1 MTSSLGINDSQPRNL
16 EAPRSTDLLPDQIRV
31 TANDFMVLLT
41 EYYKFMN
48 INSWATTPVTN
59 TTYSVDMTTGL
70 ATSSTSTV
78 ATSTVLSGKSGSG
91 PSNVIYSILAELD
104 IDQVDA
110 DYLSHI
116 QRAIASYVP
125 IPVYMST
132 SSSTSI
138 NTAPF
143 YKYLTSD
150 QISSLRALLYQR
162 IVKYFYNTRGSQ
174 NSLTSFFKIFYNDT
188 ASMFD
193 VNDYGADTMTTYIQ
207 PWLTSSGMS
216 LASTNVVTKLSI
228 SSQTYYKT
236 PIQAWAPFSYVIS
249 TAQAQADFDLAY
261 RALVHP
267 VGFKYYINGS
277 NTTGGAFDINDSR
290 MVNARRDYQATLWFL
305 DPTAISEYASYI
317 ISNADAAYVPEN
329 QNTATYTYADWS
341 NIGTI
346 DTFKIS
352 ISSSFIQNTNT
363 ISISTLSSLNITPSM
378 FVTSTN
384 SSTYFTITGTSSTTS
399 AISIYSVSTS
409 TGIITLN
416 GSLSS
421 ATIAAN
427 TILTFAP

>member
-1 MTSSLGINDSQPRNL
+1 
-16 EAPRSTDLLPDQIRV
+16 
-31 TANDFMVLLT
+31 
-41 EYYKFMN
+41 
-48 INSWATTPVTN
+48 
-59 TTYSVDMTTGL
+59 
-70 ATSSTSTV
+70 
-78 ATSTVLSGKSGSG
+78 
-91 PSNVIYSILAELD
+91 
-104 IDQVDA
+104 
-110 DYLSHI
+110 
-116 QRAIASYVP
+116 
-125 IPVYMST
+125 
-132 SSSTSI
+132 
-138 NTAPF
+138 
-143 YKYLTSD
+143 
-150 QISSLRALLYQR
+150 
-162 IVKYFYNTRGSQ
+162 
-174 NSLTSFFKIFYNDT
+174 
-188 ASMFD
+188 MFD

-277 NTTGGAFDINDSR
+277 NTTGGAFDINDGR